1 MRAVWSSVI
10 RGPPK
15 SPGFLCYVCR
25 AENAHNDSCGCPAA
39 ARCFRNNRRQAPA
52 LFVHPSSH
60 RRNSYFGPSPLRA
73 CGNNTAEPH
82 IRSPLLAAAPKF
94 LILEVIELYRVE
106 PIFMA
111 ASCSQDVMRSAR
123 RVLARV
129 GVPSRE
135 GWLLYVARRVRPPSS
150 QLPLGFRLGSHSAKA
165 RSEAFAPAPLS

>member
-15 SPGFLCYVCR
+15 TPGFSAMFAGPKMRVMIR
-25 AENAHNDSCGCPAA
+25 AA
-39 ARCFRNNRRQAPA
+39 ARRPHAVSRTIDVKRQRCSSIRPAIDGTRISARA
-52 LFVHPSSH
+52 LFALQQQYRRTSHPV
-60 RRNSYFGPSPLRA
+60 A
-73 CGNNTAEPH
+73 V
-82 IRSPLLAAAPKF
+82 LAAAPKF

-135 GWLLYVARRVRPPSS
+135 GWFLYVARRVRPPSS

-165 RSEAFAPAPLS
+165 RSEAFGPAPLS

>member
-1 MRAVWSSVI
+1 MLWERAVPPHHI
-10 RGPPK
+10 RCPP
-15 SPGFLCYVCR
+15 
-25 AENAHNDSCGCPAA
+25 PAA
-39 ARCFRNNRRQAPA
+39 AP
-52 LFVHPSSH
+52 
-60 RRNSYFGPSPLRA
+60 
-73 CGNNTAEPH
+73 E
-82 IRSPLLAAAPKF
+82 F

-135 GWLLYVARRVRPPSS
+135 GWFLYVARRVRPPSS

-165 RSEAFAPAPLS
+165 RSEAFGPAPLS